1 MVGRSVLL
9 AKIEPDKVQI
19 TVLSEEEW
27 AVLRRAGEEIQR
39 GLLRQGRR
47 MGTMCAE
54 SDRRR
59 DKR

>member
-1 MVGRSVLL
+1 ML
-9 AKIEPDKVQI
+9 AKIEPDKVRI
-19 TVLSEEEW
+19 PVLSEEEW

-47 MGTMCAE
+47 MGTMD
-54 SDRRR
+54 SRDDRRR